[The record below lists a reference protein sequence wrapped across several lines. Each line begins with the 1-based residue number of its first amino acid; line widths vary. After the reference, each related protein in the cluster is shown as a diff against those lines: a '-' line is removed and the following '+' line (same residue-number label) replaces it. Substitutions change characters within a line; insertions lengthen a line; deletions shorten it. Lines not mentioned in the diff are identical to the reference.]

1 MRLRTRVWLA
11 AIVIALL
18 GVLLGAATLFSW
30 MVNETRF
37 DRPTAAFDTFVEE
50 VEALA
55 GVTEVSGQRWV
66 EAPIFVDPISQ
77 IDLDVEQ
84 EHLPALLDVLC
95 ASAHPEGVS
104 WSLEVPAAAGGVMSL
119 HSQTDSSGRALSGGT
134 CPSFGFDA
142 VPLVDALDSAVP
154 GLAVQPAIWEN
165 DRFALVSI
173 EETRD
178 GYLHLLPLVQNAEVL
193 LAAAG
198 LDPDREVEINS
209 TTLGATIL
217 PGQQEPYLALLT
229 DLAEDHEVGAFW
241 ADGGSA
247 PTGARDHVNVTAR
260 AAQHAA
266 IKSRIG
272 ASGLHIT
279 DFPVTF
285 HEP

>member
-11 AIVIALL
+11 ALVIALF

-37 DRPTAAFDTFVEE
+37 DRPSAEFDALVEQ
-50 VEALA
+50 VEAIP

-66 EAPIFVDPISQ
+66 EAPIFVDPISR
-77 IDLDVEQ
+77 IELDVEQ
-84 EHLPALLDVLC
+84 EHLPALLDELC

-134 CPSFGFDA
+134 CPDFGFDA
-142 VPLVDALDSAVP
+142 VSLVDELDEIAP
-154 GLAVQPAIWEN
+154 GMAVQPAIWEN
-165 DRFALVSI
+165 GRFALVSI

-178 GYLHLLPLVQNAEVL
+178 GYLHLLPLVQNVGAL

-229 DLAEDHEVGAFW
+229 DLAEDHEVSFFW
-241 ADGGSA
+241 ADGGGT
-247 PTGARDHVNVTAR
+247 PIDGVERVNVTAP

-266 IKSRIG
+266 IEGKIR
-272 ASGLHIT
+272 ASGLHIAG
-279 DFPVTF
+279 FPVVFSET
-285 HEP
+285 